1 MRFEIKSKTYPVAD
15 PPPSVSISYNHPM
28 PSEHHRE
35 RGLIEAIIVIV
46 AIVLVGGY
54 FWYSHVRVS
63 ASAAPAYK
71 TPAEASNVYVRF
83 DMEAYDAIAENYW
96 QTPTDAA
103 MALLYQ
109 ASLVKALSLMNIND
123 ASTSLVSED
132 RTGTAEMLANA
143 FTYATT
149 TDTKKSLAVSILQVA
164 LYNLPPVGRNE
175 LLSQTQQIALRQ
187 EVNNINPSTNLYGN
201 LGLSTGAPVSAVNAA
216 YVQRSAMFAASS
228 SPAAKAQLA
237 QVSYAHKVLSDT
249 QTKARYDTS
258 QVEPT
263 VFRTIMGSTLYI
275 YISKMS
281 PTTLSEFHDALDNAS
296 TTPRLASMII
306 DLRGN
311 IGGSLDDAVNFLG
324 FFLGPNQYAFDL
336 YAQNTYNVI
345 RTTSEKNPLLAPYRE
360 IAVLTDDMTQSTA
373 EILTA
378 SLKRYHLAYSVG
390 ATTRG
395 WGTVENTFPLQ
406 TTTDA
411 STTYAL
417 LLVHAI
423 TLRDDQQP
431 IQGRGVDPDVAISD
445 ANWKSELSNYFTLP
459 SIIAALKKEADQPP
473 IQ

>member
-1 MRFEIKSKTYPVAD
+1 
-15 PPPSVSISYNHPM
+15 M
-28 PSEHHRE
+28 PSEHRRK
-35 RGLIEAIIVIV
+35 RGLIEAIIVIIMV
-46 AIVLVGGY
+46 ALIGGY
-54 FWYSHVRVS
+54 FWYSQIYTT
-63 ASAAPAYK
+63 APAAAPAYK
-71 TPAEASNVYVRF
+71 TSAEASNVYVRF
-83 DMEAYDAIAENYW
+83 DMEAYDSIMKNYW

-103 MALLYQ
+103 MSQLYQ
-109 ASLVKALSLMNIND
+109 SSLSKALSLMNITD
-123 ASTSLVSED
+123 ASTTLATTD
-132 RTGTAEMLANA
+132 RAGTAEMLNNA
-143 FTYATT
+143 FSFATT
-149 TDTKKSLAVSILQVA
+149 TDAKKNLAVGILQVA
-164 LYNLPPVGRNE
+164 LYNLPPNGRDE
-175 LLSQTQQIALRQ
+175 LLSQTQQVALRQ
-187 EVNNINPSTNLYGN
+187 EVNNVNPSKNLYDN
-201 LGLSTGAPVSAVNAA
+201 LGVPTGAPIAAVNAA
-216 YVQRSAMFAASS
+216 YAKESAALAAST

-237 QVSYAHKVLSDT
+237 QVTYAHQVLANT

-263 VFRTIMGSTLYI
+263 IFSSVMGSTLYI

-281 PTTLSEFHDALDNAS
+281 PTTLAEFQDALTNAS
-296 TTPRLASMII
+296 TTPGLSSMIV

-311 IGGSLDDAVNFLG
+311 IGGSLDNAASFLG
-324 FFLGPNQYAFDL
+324 FFLGSNQYAFDL

-345 RTTSEKNPLLAPYRE
+345 RTTADKNPLLTPYRE
-360 IAVLTDDMTQSTA
+360 IAVLTDGMTQSTA

-395 WGTVENTFPLQ
+395 WGTVENTFPLV

-417 LLVHAI
+417 LLVRAI

-445 ANWKSELSNYFTLP
+445 ANWKTELSKFFSSP
-459 SIIAALKKEADQPP
+459 SIIAALKQEADQPP